1 MSINIEDSPKAWI
14 YTRVANKQGE
24 NELKKQK
31 EDLITFATKKGY
43 KIIGTSEDIG
53 SGLDYERKGLKKMI
67 EAADSGDFDMVL
79 AKSLST
85 IGRDWF
91 RTYEVLELLSPNV
104 SAIISPVEGVMQ
116 ISTML
121 QSFKAQM
128 EVMIDNTNFHTGVID
143 KPDDLEDD
151 EDSLEI

>member
-1 MSINIEDSPKAWI
+1 
-14 YTRVANKQGE
+14 
-24 NELKKQK
+24 
-31 EDLITFATKKGY
+31 
-43 KIIGTSEDIG
+43 
-53 SGLDYERKGLKKMI
+53 MI

-128 EVMIDNTNFHTGVID
+128 GVMIDNVNFDTGAVD
-143 KPDDLEDD
+143 EPDELEDD
-151 EDSLEI
+151 EDSQEI